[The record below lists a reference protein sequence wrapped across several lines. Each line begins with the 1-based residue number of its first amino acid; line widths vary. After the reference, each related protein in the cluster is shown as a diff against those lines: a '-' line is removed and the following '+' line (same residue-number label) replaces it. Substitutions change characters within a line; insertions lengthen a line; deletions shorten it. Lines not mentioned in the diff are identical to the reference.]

1 MHRPVRKIFTDGP
14 RTGTSPDYWDHE
26 WLDLDLTAQVHQATE
41 NPGSFESLLS
51 RALGADPILEAG
63 CGNGWVVAWLRL
75 LGHAVIGLDFA
86 LAPLH
91 RANRRGW
98 ALPLVG
104 GDLQQLPFPD
114 AGFATVL
121 SLGAIEHIE
130 TGPEHALA
138 EHRRVLRDGGRLVIT
153 LPRLSWVK
161 RLNDLRLV
169 GRPGAT
175 YHSPRDRWVERCR
188 QTRGSDPGL
197 VASCS
202 TSCRRVLWVGLIE
215 AAGFRVRSHRPIGVG
230 AGLGESRWVRR
241 YSAHRADLITSSSSA
256 GHRRRSRLR
265 RYWSAGVH
273 QNPATPGESAA
284 AYLMAAPS
292 VTWSSSWPTRF
303 HR

>member
-1 MHRPVRKIFTDGP
+1 M
-14 RTGTSPDYWDHE
+14 
-26 WLDLDLTAQVHQATE
+26 
-41 NPGSFESLLS
+41 
-51 RALGADPILEAG
+51 
-63 CGNGWVVAWLRL
+63 
-75 LGHAVIGLDFA
+75 
-86 LAPLH
+86 
-91 RANRRGW
+91 
-98 ALPLVG
+98 
-104 GDLQQLPFPD
+104 
-114 AGFATVL
+114 L

-138 EHRRVLRDGGRLVIT
+138 EHRRVLREGGRFVIT

-188 QTRGSDPGL
+188 QAPRSDLGL

-202 TSCRRVLWVGLIE
+202 TSVDVCWVGLIE

-284 AYLMAAPS
+284 AYLMAGAFGHMVFIVADAVPQVKTASKAPAHPATAGAPFPFGYRRWRRRKYTHVRTDGSKSVIEADAPS
-292 VTWSSSWPTRF
+292 ELEQLNVAESEFPLVQRRRSALVKWETRED
-303 HR
+303 RSRLRRR